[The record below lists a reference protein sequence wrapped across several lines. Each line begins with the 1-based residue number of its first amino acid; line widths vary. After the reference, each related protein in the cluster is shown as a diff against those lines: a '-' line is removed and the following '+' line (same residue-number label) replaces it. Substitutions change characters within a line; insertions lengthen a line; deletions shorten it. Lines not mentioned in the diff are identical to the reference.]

1 MARNLLYTFIVLKA
15 FPAPKTLFPINIARN
30 LDTSVYPQSTILYS
44 YPIFF
49 NNNIADNI
57 INLLDTIFTN
67 SFSVNILYSKK

>member
-44 YPIFF
+44 YWK
-49 NNNIADNI
+49 NRSM
-57 INLLDTIFTN
+57 LLHQT
-67 SFSVNILYSKK
+67 S